1 MPTITTAQIKSTLQ
15 SAKQSAANKLH
26 SAGQSTKDALKKA
39 AEQTRNAG
47 NRLILLIPKDY
58 KGQGSSLNDLVRT
71 ADELGI
77 EVQYDEK
84 NGTAITKQVFG
95 TAEKLIGL
103 TERGV
108 TIFAPQLDKLL
119 QKYQKAGNK
128 LGGSA
133 ENIGDNLGKAG
144 GILSTFQNF
153 LGTALSSMKID
164 ELIKKQ
170 KSGGNVSSSEMAEAS
185 IELINQLVDTAA
197 SLNNNVNSFS
207 QQLNTLGSVLSN
219 TKHLNGVGNK
229 LQNLPNLDNI
239 GAGLDTVSGILSAI
253 SASFILS
260 NASNA
265 DADTRTKA
273 AAGVELTTKVL
284 GNVGKGI
291 SQYIIA
297 QRAAQGLSTSAAA
310 AGLIASAVTL
320 AISPLSFLSI
330 ADKFKR
336 ANKIEEYSQRF
347 KKLGYDGDSLLAAF
361 HKETGAIDA
370 SLTTISTVLAS
381 VSSGI
386 SAAATTSLVGA
397 PVSAL
402 VGAVTGII
410 SGILEASKQAM
421 FEHVASKMADVIAEW
436 EKKHGKNYFEN
447 GYDARHAAFLED
459 NFKILSQ
466 YNKEYSVE
474 RAVLITQQHW
484 DTLIGELAG
493 VTRNGDKTLS
503 GKSYIDYYEEG
514 KRLEKKTDEFQKQV
528 FDPLKGNIDLS
539 DSKSSTLLK
548 FVTPLL
554 TPGEEIRERR
564 QSGKYEYIT
573 ELLVKGVDKWTVKGV
588 QDKGA
593 VYDYSNLIQH
603 ASVGNNQYREIRIES
618 HLGDGDDKVFLSAG
632 SANIYAGKGHDV
644 VYYDKTDTG
653 YLTIDGTKATEA
665 GNYTVTRVLGGDVKV
680 LQEVVKEQEVSVG
693 KRTEKTQYRSYEF
706 THINGKNLTE
716 TDNLYSVE
724 ELIGTTRADKFF
736 GSKFTDIF
744 HGADGDDLIEGND
757 GNDRLYGDKG
767 NDTLSGGNGDDQL
780 YGGDGNDK
788 LIGGAGNNYL
798 NGGDGDD
805 ELQVQGNSLAK
816 NVLSGGKGNDKLYG
830 SEGADLLDGGEGN
843 DLLKGGYGN
852 DIYRY
857 LSGYGHHIIDDDGGK
872 EDKLSLA
879 DIDFRD
885 VAFKREGNDLIMYK
899 AEGNV
904 LSIGHENGI
913 TFRNWFEKES
923 GDISNHQI
931 EQIFDKGGRIITS
944 DSLKKALEYQQR
956 NHKAS
961 YVYGNDAL
969 AYGSQ
974 DNLNPLINEISKI
987 ISAAGN
993 FDVKEERTAASLLQL
1008 SGNAS
1013 DFSYGRNSITLTTSA

>member
-39 AEQTRNAG
+39 AEQTRNVG

-144 GILSTFQNF
+144 SVLSTFQNF

-170 KSGGNVSSSEMAEAS
+170 KSGGNVSSSELAKAS

-207 QQLNTLGSVLSN
+207 QQLNKLGSLLSN

-260 NASNA
+260 NA
-265 DADTRTKA
+265 DADTGTKA

-310 AGLIASAVTL
+310 AGLIASVVTL

-474 RAVLITQQHW
+474 RSVLITQQHW

-514 KRLEKKTDEFQKQV
+514 KRLEKKPDEFQKQV

-744 HGADGDDLIEGND
+744 HGADGDDHIEGND

-805 ELQVQGNSLAK
+805 ELQVQGNSLEK

-885 VAFKREGNDLIMYK
+885 VAFRREGNDLIMYK
-899 AEGNV
+899 AEGNI
-904 LSIGHENGI
+904 LSIGHKNGI

-931 EQIFDKGGRIITS
+931 EQIFDKDGRVITP
-944 DSLKKALEYQQR
+944 DSLKKAFEYQQS
-956 NHKAS
+956 NNKVS
-961 YVYGNDAL
+961 YVYGHDAST
-969 AYGSQ
+969 YGSQ

-987 ISAAGN
+987 ISAAGD

-1008 SGNAS
+1008 SGNTS
-1013 DFSYGRNSITLTTSA
+1013 DFSYGRNSITLTASA

>member
-108 TIFAPQLDKLL
+108 AIFAPQLDKLL

-144 GILSTFQNF
+144 SVLSTFQNF

-170 KSGGNVSSSEMAEAS
+170 KSGNNVSSSELAKAS

-197 SLNNNVNSFS
+197 SINNNVNSFS
-207 QQLNTLGSVLSN
+207 QQLNKLGSVLSN

-260 NASNA
+260 NA
-265 DADTRTKA
+265 DADTGTKA

-310 AGLIASAVTL
+310 AGLIASVVTL

-474 RAVLITQQHW
+474 RSVLITQQHW

-514 KRLEKKTDEFQKQV
+514 KRLEKKPDEFQKQV

-665 GNYTVTRVLGGDVKV
+665 GNYTVTRVLGGDVKI

-744 HGADGDDLIEGND
+744 HGADGDDHIEGND

-767 NDTLSGGNGDDQL
+767 NDTLRGGNGDDQL

-788 LIGGAGNNYL
+788 LIGGTGNNYL

-872 EDKLSLA
+872 DDKLSLA

-904 LSIGHENGI
+904 LSIGHKNGI
-913 TFRNWFEKES
+913 TFKNWFEKES
-923 GDISNHQI
+923 DDLSNHQI
-931 EQIFDKGGRIITS
+931 EQIFDKDGRVITP
-944 DSLKKALEYQQR
+944 DSLKKAFEYQQS
-956 NHKAS
+956 NNKIS
-961 YVYGNDAL
+961 YVYGHDAST
-969 AYGSQ
+969 YGSQ

-993 FDVKEERTAASLLQL
+993 FDVKEERSAASLLQL

-1013 DFSYGRNSITLTTSA
+1013 DFSYGRNSITLTASA

>member
-108 TIFAPQLDKLL
+108 AIFAPQLDKLL

-144 GILSTFQNF
+144 SVLSTFQNF

-170 KSGGNVSSSEMAEAS
+170 KSGSNVSSSELAKAS

-197 SLNNNVNSFS
+197 SINNNVNSFS
-207 QQLNTLGSVLSN
+207 QQLNKLGSVLSN

-260 NASNA
+260 NA
-265 DADTRTKA
+265 DADTGTKA

-310 AGLIASAVTL
+310 AGLIASVVTL

-474 RAVLITQQHW
+474 RSVLITQQHW

-514 KRLEKKTDEFQKQV
+514 KRLEKKPDEFQKQV

-665 GNYTVTRVLGGDVKV
+665 GNYTVTRVLGGDVKI

-744 HGADGDDLIEGND
+744 HGADGDDHIEGND

-767 NDTLSGGNGDDQL
+767 NDTLRGGNGDDQL

-788 LIGGAGNNYL
+788 LIGGTGNNYL

-857 LSGYGHHIIDDDGGK
+857 LSGYGHHIIDDEGGK
-872 EDKLSLA
+872 DDKLSLA

-904 LSIGHENGI
+904 LSIGHKNGI
-913 TFRNWFEKES
+913 TFKNWFEKES
-923 GDISNHQI
+923 DDLSNHQI
-931 EQIFDKGGRIITS
+931 EQIFDKDGRVITP
-944 DSLKKALEYQQR
+944 DSLKKAFEYQQS
-956 NHKAS
+956 NNKVS
-961 YVYGNDAL
+961 YVYGHDAST
-969 AYGSQ
+969 YGSQ

-993 FDVKEERTAASLLQL
+993 FDVKEERSAASLLQL

-1013 DFSYGRNSITLTTSA
+1013 DFSYGRNSITLTASA

>member
-1 MPTITTAQIKSTLQ
+1 
-15 SAKQSAANKLH
+15 
-26 SAGQSTKDALKKA
+26 
-39 AEQTRNAG
+39 
-47 NRLILLIPKDY
+47 
-58 KGQGSSLNDLVRT
+58 
-71 ADELGI
+71 
-77 EVQYDEK
+77 
-84 NGTAITKQVFG
+84 
-95 TAEKLIGL
+95 
-103 TERGV
+103 
-108 TIFAPQLDKLL
+108 
-119 QKYQKAGNK
+119 
-128 LGGSA
+128 
-133 ENIGDNLGKAG
+133 
-144 GILSTFQNF
+144 
-153 LGTALSSMKID
+153 
-164 ELIKKQ
+164 
-170 KSGGNVSSSEMAEAS
+170 
-185 IELINQLVDTAA
+185 
-197 SLNNNVNSFS
+197 
-207 QQLNTLGSVLSN
+207 
-219 TKHLNGVGNK
+219 
-229 LQNLPNLDNI
+229 
-239 GAGLDTVSGILSAI
+239 I

-260 NASNA
+260 NA
-265 DADTRTKA
+265 DADTGTKA

-310 AGLIASAVTL
+310 AGLIASVVTL

-474 RAVLITQQHW
+474 RSVLITQQHW

-514 KRLEKKTDEFQKQV
+514 KRLEKKPDEFQKQV

-588 QDKGA
+588 QDKGS

-618 HLGDGDDKVFLSAG
+618 HLGDGDDKVFLAAG

-706 THINGKNLTE
+706 THINGTDLTE

-724 ELIGTTRADKFF
+724 ELIGTNRADKFF

-744 HGADGDDLIEGND
+744 HGADGDDHIEGND

-767 NDTLSGGNGDDQL
+767 NDTLRGGNGDDQL

-788 LIGGAGNNYL
+788 LTGGVGNNYL

-885 VAFKREGNDLIMYK
+885 VAFRREGNDLIMYK

-904 LSIGHENGI
+904 LSIGHKNGI

-931 EQIFDKGGRIITS
+931 EQIVDKGGRVITP
-944 DSLKKALEYQQR
+944 DSLKKALEYQQS
-956 NHKAS
+956 NNKAS

-993 FDVKEERTAASLLQL
+993 FDVKEERSAASLLQL

-1013 DFSYGRNSITLTTSA
+1013 DFSYGRNSITLTASA

>member
-133 ENIGDNLGKAG
+133 ENIGNNLGKAG
-144 GILSTFQNF
+144 SVLSTFQNF

-170 KSGGNVSSSEMAEAS
+170 KSGGNVSSSELAKAS

-207 QQLNTLGSVLSN
+207 QQLNKLGSVLSN

-239 GAGLDTVSGILSAI
+239 GAGLDTVSGILSVI

-260 NASNA
+260 NA
-265 DADTRTKA
+265 DADTGTKA

-310 AGLIASAVTL
+310 AGLIASVVTL

-474 RAVLITQQHW
+474 RSVLITQQHW

-514 KRLEKKTDEFQKQV
+514 KRLEKKPDEFQKQV

-588 QDKGA
+588 QDKGS

-603 ASVGNNQYREIRIES
+603 ASVGNSQYREIRIES
-618 HLGDGDDKVFLSAG
+618 HLGDGDDKVFLAAG

-706 THINGKNLTE
+706 THINGTELTE

-724 ELIGTTRADKFF
+724 ELIGTNRADKFF

-744 HGADGDDLIEGND
+744 HGADGDDHIEGND

-767 NDTLSGGNGDDQL
+767 NDTLRGGNGDDQL

-788 LIGGAGNNYL
+788 LTGGVGNNYL

-805 ELQVQGNSLAK
+805 ELQVQGNSFAK

-885 VAFKREGNDLIMYK
+885 VAFRREGNDLIMYK

-904 LSIGHENGI
+904 LSIGHKNGI

-931 EQIFDKGGRIITS
+931 EQIVDKGGRVITP
-944 DSLKKALEYQQR
+944 DSLKKALEYQQS
-956 NHKAS
+956 NNKAS

-993 FDVKEERTAASLLQL
+993 FDVKEERSAASLLQL

-1013 DFSYGRNSITLTTSA
+1013 DFSYGRNSITLTASA

>member
-144 GILSTFQNF
+144 SVLSTFQNF

-170 KSGGNVSSSEMAEAS
+170 KSGSNVSSSELAKAS

-197 SLNNNVNSFS
+197 SINNNVNSFS
-207 QQLNTLGSVLSN
+207 QQLNKLGSVLSN

-260 NASNA
+260 NA
-265 DADTRTKA
+265 DADTGTKA

-310 AGLIASAVTL
+310 AGLIASVVTL

-447 GYDARHAAFLED
+447 GYDSRHAAFLED

-474 RAVLITQQHW
+474 RSVLITQQHW

-514 KRLEKKTDEFQKQV
+514 KRLEKKPDEFQKQV

-588 QDKGA
+588 QDKGS

-618 HLGDGDDKVFLSAG
+618 HLGDGDDKVFLAAG

-744 HGADGDDLIEGND
+744 HGADGDDHIEGND

-767 NDTLSGGNGDDQL
+767 NDTLRGGNGDDQL

-788 LIGGAGNNYL
+788 LIGGTGNNYL

-857 LSGYGHHIIDDDGGK
+857 LSGYGHHIIDDEGGK
-872 EDKLSLA
+872 DDKLSLA

-904 LSIGHENGI
+904 LSIGHKNGI
-913 TFRNWFEKES
+913 TFKNWFEKES
-923 GDISNHQI
+923 DDLSNHQI
-931 EQIFDKGGRIITS
+931 EQIFDKDGRVITP
-944 DSLKKALEYQQR
+944 DSLKKAFEYQQS
-956 NHKAS
+956 NNKVS
-961 YVYGNDAL
+961 YVYGHDAST
-969 AYGSQ
+969 YGSQ

-993 FDVKEERTAASLLQL
+993 FDVKEERSAASLLQL

-1013 DFSYGRNSITLTTSA
+1013 DFSYGRNSITLTASA

>member
-1 MPTITTAQIKSTLQ
+1 
-15 SAKQSAANKLH
+15 
-26 SAGQSTKDALKKA
+26 
-39 AEQTRNAG
+39 NAG

-144 GILSTFQNF
+144 SVLSTFQNF

-170 KSGGNVSSSEMAEAS
+170 KSGGNVSSSELAKAS

-207 QQLNTLGSVLSN
+207 QQLNKLGSVLSN

-260 NASNA
+260 NA
-265 DADTRTKA
+265 DADTGTKA

-310 AGLIASAVTL
+310 AGLIASVVTL

-474 RAVLITQQHW
+474 RSVLITQQHW

-514 KRLEKKTDEFQKQV
+514 KRLEKKPDEFQKQV

-588 QDKGA
+588 QDKGS

-744 HGADGDDLIEGND
+744 HGADGDDHIEGND

-767 NDTLSGGNGDDQL
+767 NDTLRGGNGDDQL

-788 LIGGAGNNYL
+788 LIGGTGNNYL

-857 LSGYGHHIIDDDGGK
+857 LSGYGHHIIDDEGGK
-872 EDKLSLA
+872 DDKLSLA

-904 LSIGHENGI
+904 LSIGHKNGI
-913 TFRNWFEKES
+913 TFKNWFEKES
-923 GDISNHQI
+923 DDLSNHQI
-931 EQIFDKGGRIITS
+931 EQIFDKDGRVITP
-944 DSLKKALEYQQR
+944 DSLKKAFEYQQS
-956 NHKAS
+956 NNKVS
-961 YVYGNDAL
+961 YVYGHDAST
-969 AYGSQ
+969 YGSQ

-993 FDVKEERTAASLLQL
+993 FDVKEERSAASLLQL

-1013 DFSYGRNSITLTTSA
+1013 DFSYGRNSITLTASA

>member
-144 GILSTFQNF
+144 SVLSTFQNF

-170 KSGGNVSSSEMAEAS
+170 KSGGNVSSSELAKAS

-207 QQLNTLGSVLSN
+207 QQLNKLGSVLSN

-260 NASNA
+260 NA
-265 DADTRTKA
+265 DADTGTKA

-310 AGLIASAVTL
+310 AGLIASVVTL

-474 RAVLITQQHW
+474 RSVLITQQHW

-514 KRLEKKTDEFQKQV
+514 KRLEKKPDEFQKQV

-744 HGADGDDLIEGND
+744 HGADGDDHIEGND

-872 EDKLSLA
+872 DDKLSLA

-904 LSIGHENGI
+904 LSIGHKNGI
-913 TFRNWFEKES
+913 TFKNWFEKES
-923 GDISNHQI
+923 DALSNHQI
-931 EQIFDKGGRIITS
+931 EQIFDKGGRVITP
-944 DSLKKALEYQQR
+944 DSLKKALEYQQS
-956 NHKAS
+956 NNKAS

-974 DNLNPLINEISKI
+974 GNLNPLINEISKI

-993 FDVKEERTAASLLQL
+993 FDVKEERAAASLLQL

-1013 DFSYGRNSITLTTSA
+1013 DFSYGRNSITLTASA

>member
-144 GILSTFQNF
+144 SVLSTFQNF

-170 KSGGNVSSSEMAEAS
+170 KSGSNVSSSELAKAS

-197 SLNNNVNSFS
+197 SINNNVNSFS
-207 QQLNTLGSVLSN
+207 QQLNKLGSVLSN

-260 NASNA
+260 NA
-265 DADTRTKA
+265 DADTGTKA

-310 AGLIASAVTL
+310 AGLIASVVTL

-459 NFKILSQ
+459 NFEILSQ

-474 RAVLITQQHW
+474 RSVLITQQHW

-514 KRLEKKTDEFQKQV
+514 KRLEKEPDEFQKQV

-539 DSKSSTLLK
+539 VIKSSTLLK
-548 FVTPLL
+548 FITPLL
-554 TPGEEIRERR
+554 TPGKEIRERR

-588 QDKGA
+588 QDKGS

-744 HGADGDDLIEGND
+744 HGADGDDHIEGND

-885 VAFKREGNDLIMYK
+885 VAFRREGNDLIMYK

-904 LSIGHENGI
+904 LSIGHKNGI

-931 EQIFDKGGRIITS
+931 EQIVDKGGRVITP
-944 DSLKKALEYQQR
+944 DSLKKALEYQQS
-956 NHKAS
+956 NNKAS

-993 FDVKEERTAASLLQL
+993 FDVKEERSAASLLQL

-1013 DFSYGRNSITLTTSA
+1013 DFSYGRNSITLTASA

>member
-1 MPTITTAQIKSTLQ
+1 MPTITTAQIKSTLH

-108 TIFAPQLDKLL
+108 AIFAPQFDKLL

-144 GILSTFQNF
+144 SVLSTFQNF
-153 LGTALSSMKID
+153 LGAALSSMKID

-170 KSGGNVSSSEMAEAS
+170 KSGNNVSSSELAKAS

-197 SLNNNVNSFS
+197 SINNNVNSFS
-207 QQLNTLGSVLSN
+207 QQLNKLGSVLSN

-260 NASNA
+260 NA
-265 DADTRTKA
+265 DADTGTKA

-310 AGLIASAVTL
+310 AGLIASVVTL

-474 RAVLITQQHW
+474 RSVLITQQHW

-514 KRLEKKTDEFQKQV
+514 KRLEKKPDEFQKQV

-588 QDKGA
+588 QDKGS

-744 HGADGDDLIEGND
+744 HGADGDDHIEGND

-767 NDTLSGGNGDDQL
+767 NDTLRGGNGDDQL

-788 LIGGAGNNYL
+788 LIGGTGNNYL

-872 EDKLSLA
+872 DDKLSLA

-904 LSIGHENGI
+904 LSIGHKNGI
-913 TFRNWFEKES
+913 TFKNWFEKES
-923 GDISNHQI
+923 DDLSNHQI
-931 EQIFDKGGRIITS
+931 EQIFDKDGRVITP
-944 DSLKKALEYQQR
+944 DSLKKAFEYQQS
-956 NHKAS
+956 NNKVS
-961 YVYGNDAL
+961 YVYGHDAST
-969 AYGSQ
+969 YGSQ

-993 FDVKEERTAASLLQL
+993 FDVKEERSAASLLQL

-1013 DFSYGRNSITLTTSA
+1013 DFSYGRNSITLTASA

>member
-15 SAKQSAANKLH
+15 SAKQSSANKLH

-144 GILSTFQNF
+144 SVLSTFQNF
-153 LGTALSSMKID
+153 LGTTLSSMKID
-164 ELIKKQ
+164 ELIKRQ
-170 KSGGNVSSSEMAEAS
+170 KSGSNVSSSELAKAS

-197 SLNNNVNSFS
+197 SINNNVNSFS
-207 QQLNTLGSVLSN
+207 QQLNKLGSVLSN

-260 NASNA
+260 NA
-265 DADTRTKA
+265 DADTGTKA

-310 AGLIASAVTL
+310 AGLIASVVTL

-474 RAVLITQQHW
+474 RSVLITQQHW

-514 KRLEKKTDEFQKQV
+514 KRLEKKPDEFQKQV

-588 QDKGA
+588 QDKGS

-744 HGADGDDLIEGND
+744 HGADGDDHIEGND

-767 NDTLSGGNGDDQL
+767 NDTLRGGNGDDQL

-788 LIGGAGNNYL
+788 LIGGTGNNYL

-857 LSGYGHHIIDDDGGK
+857 LSGYGHHIIDDEGGK
-872 EDKLSLA
+872 DDKLSLA

-904 LSIGHENGI
+904 LSIGHKNGI
-913 TFRNWFEKES
+913 TFKNWFEKES
-923 GDISNHQI
+923 DDLSNHQI
-931 EQIFDKGGRIITS
+931 EQIFDKDGRVITP
-944 DSLKKALEYQQR
+944 DSLKKAFEYQQS
-956 NHKAS
+956 NNKVS
-961 YVYGNDAL
+961 YVYGHDAST
-969 AYGSQ
+969 YGSQ

-993 FDVKEERTAASLLQL
+993 FDVKEERSAASLLQL

-1013 DFSYGRNSITLTTSA
+1013 DFSYGRNSITLTASA

>member
-15 SAKQSAANKLH
+15 STKQSAANKLH

-39 AEQTRNAG
+39 AEQTRNVG

-133 ENIGDNLGKAG
+133 ENIGGNLGKAG
-144 GILSTFQNF
+144 SVLSTFQNF

-170 KSGGNVSSSEMAEAS
+170 KSGGNVSSSELAKAS
-185 IELINQLVDTAA
+185 IELINQLVDTVA

-207 QQLNTLGSVLSN
+207 QQLNKLGSLLSN

-260 NASNA
+260 NA
-265 DADTRTKA
+265 DADTGTKA

-310 AGLIASAVTL
+310 AGLIASVVTL

-528 FDPLKGNIDLS
+528 FDPLKGNINLS

-588 QDKGA
+588 QDKGS

-632 SANIYAGKGHDV
+632 PANIYAGKGHDV

-744 HGADGDDLIEGND
+744 HGADGDDHIEGND

-805 ELQVQGNSLAK
+805 ELQVQGNSLEK

-885 VAFKREGNDLIMYK
+885 VAFRREGNDLIMYK

-904 LSIGHENGI
+904 LSIGHKNGI

-931 EQIFDKGGRIITS
+931 EQIFDKDGRVITP
-944 DSLKKALEYQQR
+944 DSLKKAFEYQQS
-956 NHKAS
+956 NNKVS
-961 YVYGNDAL
+961 YVYGHDAST
-969 AYGSQ
+969 YGSQ

-1008 SGNAS
+1008 SGNTS
-1013 DFSYGRNSITLTTSA
+1013 DFSYGRNSITLTASA

>member
-15 SAKQSAANKLH
+15 STKQSAANKLH

-39 AEQTRNAG
+39 AEQTRNVG

-144 GILSTFQNF
+144 SVLSTFQNF

-170 KSGGNVSSSEMAEAS
+170 KSGGNVSSSELAKAS
-185 IELINQLVDTAA
+185 IELINQLVDTVA

-207 QQLNTLGSVLSN
+207 QQLNKLGSLLSN

-260 NASNA
+260 NA
-265 DADTRTKA
+265 DADTGTKA

-310 AGLIASAVTL
+310 AGLIASVVTL

-528 FDPLKGNIDLS
+528 FDPLKGNINLS

-573 ELLVKGVDKWTVKGV
+573 ELLVKGVDKWTVKGG
-588 QDKGA
+588 QDKGS

-632 SANIYAGKGHDV
+632 PANIYAGKGHDV

-744 HGADGDDLIEGND
+744 HGADGDDHIEGND

-805 ELQVQGNSLAK
+805 ELQVQGNSLEK

-885 VAFKREGNDLIMYK
+885 VAFRREGNDLIMYK

-904 LSIGHENGI
+904 LSIGHKNGI

-931 EQIFDKGGRIITS
+931 EQIFDKDGRVITP
-944 DSLKKALEYQQR
+944 DSLKKAFEYQQS
-956 NHKAS
+956 NNKVS
-961 YVYGNDAL
+961 YVYGHDAST
-969 AYGSQ
+969 YGSQ

-1008 SGNAS
+1008 SGNTS
-1013 DFSYGRNSITLTTSA
+1013 DFSYGRNSITLTASA

>member
-15 SAKQSAANKLH
+15 STKQSAANKLH

-39 AEQTRNAG
+39 AEQTRNVG

-144 GILSTFQNF
+144 SVLSTFQNF

-170 KSGGNVSSSEMAEAS
+170 KSGGNVSSSELAKAS
-185 IELINQLVDTAA
+185 IELINQLVDTVA

-207 QQLNTLGSVLSN
+207 QQLNKLGSLLSN

-260 NASNA
+260 NA
-265 DADTRTKA
+265 DADTGTKA

-310 AGLIASAVTL
+310 AGLIASVVTL

-528 FDPLKGNIDLS
+528 FDPLKGNINLS

-588 QDKGA
+588 QDKGS

-632 SANIYAGKGHDV
+632 PANIYAGKGHDV

-744 HGADGDDLIEGND
+744 HGADGDDYIEGND

-805 ELQVQGNSLAK
+805 ELQVQGNSLEK

-885 VAFKREGNDLIMYK
+885 VAFRREGNDLIMYK

-904 LSIGHENGI
+904 LSIGHKNGI

-931 EQIFDKGGRIITS
+931 EQIFDKDGRVITP
-944 DSLKKALEYQQR
+944 DSLKKAFEYQQS
-956 NHKAS
+956 NNKVS
-961 YVYGNDAL
+961 YVYGHDAST
-969 AYGSQ
+969 YGSQ

-1008 SGNAS
+1008 SGNTS
-1013 DFSYGRNSITLTTSA
+1013 DFSYGRNSITLTASA

>member
-15 SAKQSAANKLH
+15 SAKQSAENKLH

-39 AEQTRNAG
+39 AEKTRNAG

-108 TIFAPQLDKLL
+108 TIFAPKLDKLL

-239 GAGLDTVSGILSAI
+239 GAGLDTVSGILSTI
-253 SASFILS
+253 SASFIL
-260 NASNA
+260 SNA

-310 AGLIASAVTL
+310 AGLIASAVIL

-361 HKETGAIDA
+361 HKATGAIDA

-466 YNKEYSVE
+466 YNKKYSVE
-474 RAVLITQQHW
+474 RSVLITQQHW

-603 ASVGNNQYREIRIES
+603 ASVGNNQYRGIRIES

-680 LQEVVKEQEVSVG
+680 LQEVAKEQEVSVG

-931 EQIFDKGGRIITS
+931 EQIFDKGGRIITP

-956 NHKAS
+956 NNKAS

-974 DNLNPLINEISKI
+974 DNLNLLINEISKI

>member
-144 GILSTFQNF
+144 SVLSTFQNF

-170 KSGGNVSSSEMAEAS
+170 KSGGNVSSSELAKAS

-207 QQLNTLGSVLSN
+207 QQLNKLGSVLSN

-239 GAGLDTVSGILSAI
+239 GAGLDTVSGILSVI

-260 NASNA
+260 NA
-265 DADTRTKA
+265 DADTGTKA

-310 AGLIASAVTL
+310 AGLIASVVTL

-410 SGILEASKQAM
+410 SGILEASEQAM

-474 RAVLITQQHW
+474 RSVLITQQHW

-493 VTRNGDKTLS
+493 LTRNGDKTLS

-514 KRLEKKTDEFQKQV
+514 KRLEKKPDEFQKQV

-588 QDKGA
+588 QDKGS

-618 HLGDGDDKVFLSAG
+618 HLGDGDDKVFLAAG

-706 THINGKNLTE
+706 THINGTDLTE

-724 ELIGTTRADKFF
+724 ELIGTNRADKFF

-744 HGADGDDLIEGND
+744 HGADGDDHIEGND

-767 NDTLSGGNGDDQL
+767 NDTLRGGNGDDQL

-788 LIGGAGNNYL
+788 LTGGVGNNYL

-885 VAFKREGNDLIMYK
+885 VAFRREGNDLIMYK

-904 LSIGHENGI
+904 LSIGHKNGI

-931 EQIFDKGGRIITS
+931 EQIVDKGGRVITP
-944 DSLKKALEYQQR
+944 DSLKKALEYQQS
-956 NHKAS
+956 NNKAS

-993 FDVKEERTAASLLQL
+993 FDVKEERSAASLLQL

-1013 DFSYGRNSITLTTSA
+1013 DFSYGRNSITLTASA

>member
-108 TIFAPQLDKLL
+108 AIFAPQLDKLL

-144 GILSTFQNF
+144 SVLSTFQNF

-170 KSGGNVSSSEMAEAS
+170 KSGNNVSSSELAKAS

-197 SLNNNVNSFS
+197 SINNNVNSFS
-207 QQLNTLGSVLSN
+207 QQLNKLGSVLSN

-260 NASNA
+260 NA
-265 DADTRTKA
+265 DADTGTKA

-310 AGLIASAVTL
+310 AGLIASVVTL

-474 RAVLITQQHW
+474 RSVLITQQHW

-514 KRLEKKTDEFQKQV
+514 KRLEKKPDEFQKQV

-588 QDKGA
+588 QDKGS

-665 GNYTVTRVLGGDVKV
+665 GNYTVTRVLGGDVKI

-744 HGADGDDLIEGND
+744 HGADGDDHIEGND

-767 NDTLSGGNGDDQL
+767 NDTLRGGNGDDQL

-788 LIGGAGNNYL
+788 LIGGTGNNYL

-872 EDKLSLA
+872 DDKLSLA

-904 LSIGHENGI
+904 LSIGHKNGI
-913 TFRNWFEKES
+913 TFKNWFEKES
-923 GDISNHQI
+923 DDLSNHQI
-931 EQIFDKGGRIITS
+931 EQIFDKDGRVITP
-944 DSLKKALEYQQR
+944 DSLKKAFEYQQS
-956 NHKAS
+956 NNKVS
-961 YVYGNDAL
+961 YVYGHDAST
-969 AYGSQ
+969 YGSQ

-993 FDVKEERTAASLLQL
+993 FDVKEERSAASLLQL

-1013 DFSYGRNSITLTTSA
+1013 DFSYGRNSITLTASA

>member
-15 SAKQSAANKLH
+15 SAKQSAVNKLH
-26 SAGQSTKDALKKA
+26 SAGQSTQDALKKA

-144 GILSTFQNF
+144 SVLSTFQNF
-153 LGTALSSMKID
+153 LGAALSSMKID

-170 KSGGNVSSSEMAEAS
+170 KSGGNVSSSELAKAS

-207 QQLNTLGSVLSN
+207 QQLNELGSVLSN

-260 NASNA
+260 NA
-265 DADTRTKA
+265 DADTGTKA

-347 KKLGYDGDSLLAAF
+347 KKLRYDGDSLLAAF

-447 GYDARHAAFLED
+447 GYDARYAAFLED

-474 RAVLITQQHW
+474 RSVLITQQHW

-514 KRLEKKTDEFQKQV
+514 KRLEKKPDEFQKQV

-573 ELLVKGVDKWTVKGV
+573 ELLVNGVDKWTVKGV
-588 QDKGA
+588 QGKGS

-618 HLGDGDDKVFLSAG
+618 QLGDGNDKVFLAAG
-632 SANIYAGKGHDV
+632 SANIYAGKGHDA

-653 YLTIDGTKATEA
+653 HLTIDGTKATEA
-665 GNYTVTRVLGGDVKV
+665 GNYTATRVLGGDVKV

-724 ELIGTTRADKFF
+724 ELIGSNRADKFF
-736 GSKFTDIF
+736 GSKFADIF
-744 HGADGDDLIEGND
+744 HGADGDDHIEGND

-816 NVLSGGKGNDKLYG
+816 NVLSGGKGNDNLYG

-872 EDKLSLA
+872 DDKLSLA

-904 LSIGHENGI
+904 LSIGHKNGI

-931 EQIFDKGGRIITS
+931 EQIFDKGGRVITP
-944 DSLKKALEYQQR
+944 DSLKKALEYQQS
-956 NHKAS
+956 NNKTS
-961 YVYGNDAL
+961 YVYANDAL

-1013 DFSYGRNSITLTTSA
+1013 DFSYGRNSITLTASA

>member
-260 NASNA
+260 NA
-265 DADTRTKA
+265 DADTGTKA

-474 RAVLITQQHW
+474 RSVLITQQHW
-484 DTLIGELAG
+484 DTLIGELAS

-514 KRLEKKTDEFQKQV
+514 KRLEKKPDEFQKQV

-693 KRTEKTQYRSYEF
+693 KRTEKTQYRSYEL

-931 EQIFDKGGRIITS
+931 EQIFDKGGRIITP

-956 NHKAS
+956 NNKAS

-974 DNLNPLINEISKI
+974 DDLNPLINEISKI

>member
-1 MPTITTAQIKSTLQ
+1 MRYPASINFL
-15 SAKQSAANKLH
+15 
-26 SAGQSTKDALKKA
+26 
-39 AEQTRNAG
+39 
-47 NRLILLIPKDY
+47 
-58 KGQGSSLNDLVRT
+58 
-71 ADELGI
+71 
-77 EVQYDEK
+77 

-144 GILSTFQNF
+144 SVLSTFQNF

-170 KSGGNVSSSEMAEAS
+170 KSGGNVSSSELAKAS
-185 IELINQLVDTAA
+185 IELINQLVDTVA

-207 QQLNTLGSVLSN
+207 QQLNKLGSLLSN

-260 NASNA
+260 NA
-265 DADTRTKA
+265 DADTGTKA

-310 AGLIASAVTL
+310 AGLIASVVTL

-528 FDPLKGNIDLS
+528 FDPLKGNINLS

-588 QDKGA
+588 QDKGS

-632 SANIYAGKGHDV
+632 PANIYAGKGHDV

-744 HGADGDDLIEGND
+744 HGADGDDHIEGND

-805 ELQVQGNSLAK
+805 ELQVQGNSLEK

-885 VAFKREGNDLIMYK
+885 VAFRREGNDLIMYK

-904 LSIGHENGI
+904 LSIGHKNGI

-931 EQIFDKGGRIITS
+931 EQIFDKDGRVITP
-944 DSLKKALEYQQR
+944 DSLKKAFEYQQS
-956 NHKAS
+956 NNKVS
-961 YVYGNDAL
+961 YVYGHDAST
-969 AYGSQ
+969 YGSQ

-1008 SGNAS
+1008 SGNTS
-1013 DFSYGRNSITLTTSA
+1013 DFSYGRNSITLTASA

>member
-260 NASNA
+260 NA
-265 DADTRTKA
+265 DADTGTKA

-347 KKLGYDGDSLLAAF
+347 KKFGYDGDSLLAAF

-474 RAVLITQQHW
+474 RSVLITQQHW

-514 KRLEKKTDEFQKQV
+514 KRLEKKPDEFQKQV

-603 ASVGNNQYREIRIES
+603 ASVGNNQYQEIRIES

-744 HGADGDDLIEGND
+744 HGADGDDHIEGND

-767 NDTLSGGNGDDQL
+767 NDTLSSGNGDDQL
-780 YGGDGNDK
+780 YGGDGNDN

-885 VAFKREGNDLIMYK
+885 VAFTREGNDLIMYK

-931 EQIFDKGGRIITS
+931 EQIFDKGGRIITP

-956 NHKAS
+956 NNKAS

>member
-108 TIFAPQLDKLL
+108 AIFAPQLDKLL

-144 GILSTFQNF
+144 SVLSTFQNF

-170 KSGGNVSSSEMAEAS
+170 KSGNNVSSSELAKAS

-197 SLNNNVNSFS
+197 SINNNVNSFS
-207 QQLNTLGSVLSN
+207 QQLNKLGSVLSN

-239 GAGLDTVSGILSAI
+239 GTGLDTVSGILSAI

-260 NASNA
+260 NA
-265 DADTRTKA
+265 DADTGTKA

-310 AGLIASAVTL
+310 AGLIASVVTL

-474 RAVLITQQHW
+474 RSVLITQQHW

-514 KRLEKKTDEFQKQV
+514 KRLEKKPDEFQKQV

-665 GNYTVTRVLGGDVKV
+665 GNYTVTRVLGGDVKI

-744 HGADGDDLIEGND
+744 HGADGDDHIEGND

-767 NDTLSGGNGDDQL
+767 NDTLRGGNGDDQL

-788 LIGGAGNNYL
+788 LIGGTGNNYL

-872 EDKLSLA
+872 DDKLSLA

-904 LSIGHENGI
+904 LSIGHKNGI
-913 TFRNWFEKES
+913 TFKNWFEKES
-923 GDISNHQI
+923 DDLSNHQI
-931 EQIFDKGGRIITS
+931 EQIFDKDGRVITP
-944 DSLKKALEYQQR
+944 DSLKKAFEYQQS
-956 NHKAS
+956 NNKVS
-961 YVYGNDAL
+961 YVYGHDAST
-969 AYGSQ
+969 YGSQ

-993 FDVKEERTAASLLQL
+993 FDVKEERSAASLLQL

-1013 DFSYGRNSITLTTSA
+1013 DFSYGRNSITLTASA

>member
-1 MPTITTAQIKSTLQ
+1 M
-15 SAKQSAANKLH
+15 H

-144 GILSTFQNF
+144 SVLSTFQNF

-170 KSGGNVSSSEMAEAS
+170 KSGGNVSSSELAKAS

-207 QQLNTLGSVLSN
+207 QQLNKLGSVLSN

-260 NASNA
+260 NA
-265 DADTRTKA
+265 DADTGTKA

-310 AGLIASAVTL
+310 AGLIASVVTL

-474 RAVLITQQHW
+474 RSVLITQQHW

-514 KRLEKKTDEFQKQV
+514 KRLEKKPDEFQKQV

-588 QDKGA
+588 QDKGS

-744 HGADGDDLIEGND
+744 HGADGDDHIEGND

-872 EDKLSLA
+872 DDKLSLA

-904 LSIGHENGI
+904 LSIGHKNGI
-913 TFRNWFEKES
+913 TFKNWFEKES
-923 GDISNHQI
+923 DDLSNHQI
-931 EQIFDKGGRIITS
+931 EQIFDKDGRVITP
-944 DSLKKALEYQQR
+944 DSLKKAFEYQQS
-956 NHKAS
+956 NNKVS
-961 YVYGNDAL
+961 YVYGHDAST
-969 AYGSQ
+969 YGSQ

-993 FDVKEERTAASLLQL
+993 FDVKEERSAASLLQL

-1013 DFSYGRNSITLTTSA
+1013 DFSYGRNSITLTASA

>member
-108 TIFAPQLDKLL
+108 AIFAPQLDKLL

-144 GILSTFQNF
+144 SVLSTFQNF

-170 KSGGNVSSSEMAEAS
+170 KSGNNVSSSELAKAS

-197 SLNNNVNSFS
+197 SINNNVNSFS
-207 QQLNTLGSVLSN
+207 QQLNKLGSVLSN

-260 NASNA
+260 NA
-265 DADTRTKA
+265 DADTGTKA

-310 AGLIASAVTL
+310 AGLIASVVTL

-474 RAVLITQQHW
+474 RSVLITQQHW
-484 DTLIGELAG
+484 DMLIGELAS

-514 KRLEKKTDEFQKQV
+514 KRLEKKPDEFQKQV

-588 QDKGA
+588 QDKGS

-665 GNYTVTRVLGGDVKV
+665 GNYTVTRVLGGDVKI

-744 HGADGDDLIEGND
+744 HGADGDDHIEGND

-767 NDTLSGGNGDDQL
+767 NDTLRGGNGDDQL

-788 LIGGAGNNYL
+788 LIGGTGNNYL

-872 EDKLSLA
+872 DDKLSLA

-904 LSIGHENGI
+904 LSIGHKNGI
-913 TFRNWFEKES
+913 TFKNWFEKES
-923 GDISNHQI
+923 DDLSNHQI
-931 EQIFDKGGRIITS
+931 EQIFDKDGRVITP
-944 DSLKKALEYQQR
+944 DSLKKAFEYQQS
-956 NHKAS
+956 NNKVS
-961 YVYGNDAL
+961 YVYGHDAST
-969 AYGSQ
+969 YGSQ

-993 FDVKEERTAASLLQL
+993 FDVKEERSAASLLQL

-1013 DFSYGRNSITLTTSA
+1013 DFSYGRNSITLTASA

>member
-133 ENIGDNLGKAG
+133 ENIGNNLGKVG
-144 GILSTFQNF
+144 SVLSTFQNF

-170 KSGGNVSSSEMAEAS
+170 KSGGNVSSSELAKAS

-207 QQLNTLGSVLSN
+207 QQLNKLGSVLSN

-239 GAGLDTVSGILSAI
+239 GAGLDTVSGILSVI

-260 NASNA
+260 NA
-265 DADTRTKA
+265 DADTGTKA

-310 AGLIASAVTL
+310 AGLIASVVTL

-474 RAVLITQQHW
+474 RSVLITQQHW

-514 KRLEKKTDEFQKQV
+514 KRLEKKPDEFQKQV

-588 QDKGA
+588 QDKGS

-618 HLGDGDDKVFLSAG
+618 HLGDGDDKVFLAAG

-706 THINGKNLTE
+706 THINGTELTE

-724 ELIGTTRADKFF
+724 ELIGTNRADKFF

-744 HGADGDDLIEGND
+744 HGADGDDHIEGND

-767 NDTLSGGNGDDQL
+767 NDTLRGGNGDDQL

-788 LIGGAGNNYL
+788 LTGGVGNNYL

-805 ELQVQGNSLAK
+805 ELQVQGNSFAK

-885 VAFKREGNDLIMYK
+885 VAFRREGNDLIMYK

-904 LSIGHENGI
+904 LSIGHKNGI

-931 EQIFDKGGRIITS
+931 EQIVDKGGRVITP
-944 DSLKKALEYQQR
+944 DSLKKALEYQQS
-956 NHKAS
+956 NNKAS

-993 FDVKEERTAASLLQL
+993 FDVKEERSAASLLQL

-1013 DFSYGRNSITLTTSA
+1013 DFSYGRNSITLTASA

>member
-15 SAKQSAANKLH
+15 FAKQSAANKLH

-260 NASNA
+260 NA
-265 DADTRTKA
+265 DTRTKA

-370 SLTTISTVLAS
+370 SLTTISTVLGS

-514 KRLEKKTDEFQKQV
+514 KRLEKKPDEFQKQV

-931 EQIFDKGGRIITS
+931 EQIFDKGGRIITP

>member
-39 AEQTRNAG
+39 AEQTRNLG
-47 NRLILLIPKDY
+47 SRLILLIPKDY
-58 KGQGSSLNDLVRT
+58 KEQGASLNELVRT

-84 NGTAITKQVFG
+84 NGTAITKQVFS

-133 ENIGDNLGKAG
+133 ENIGDNLGKVG
-144 GILSTFQNF
+144 SVLSTFQHF

-170 KSGGNVSSSEMAEAS
+170 KSGSNVSSSELAKAS

-197 SLNNNVNSFS
+197 SLNNNANSFS
-207 QQLNTLGSVLSN
+207 QQLNELGSLLSN
-219 TKHLNGVGNK
+219 TKHLNGFGNK
-229 LQNLPNLDNI
+229 LQNLPNFDNV
-239 GAGLDTVSGILSAI
+239 GAGLDTISGILSAI

-260 NASNA
+260 NA
-265 DADTRTKA
+265 DADSGTKA

-291 SQYIIA
+291 SQYIVA

-310 AGLIASAVTL
+310 AGLIASAVIL

-336 ANKIEEYSQRF
+336 ANEIEEYSQRF

-410 SGILEASKQAM
+410 SGILEVSKQAM

-436 EKKHGKNYFEN
+436 EKKHGKNYFDN

-474 RAVLITQQHW
+474 RSVLITQQHW
-484 DTLIGELAG
+484 DMLIGELAG

-514 KRLEKKTDEFQKQV
+514 KRLEGRPKEFQQQI
-528 FDPLKGNIDLS
+528 FDPLKGDIDLS
-539 DSKSSTLLK
+539 DSKYSTLLK
-548 FVTPLL
+548 FITPLL
-554 TPGEEIRERR
+554 TPGEEIRDRR

-588 QDKGA
+588 QDKGS

-618 HLGDGDDKVFLSAG
+618 HLGDGDDTVFLAAG

-680 LQEVVKEQEVSVG
+680 LQEVVKEQEVSIG

-736 GSKFTDIF
+736 GSEFTDIF
-744 HGADGDDLIEGND
+744 HGADGDDHIEGND

-767 NDTLSGGNGDDQL
+767 NDTLRGGNGDDQL
-780 YGGDGNDK
+780 YGGDGNDN
-788 LIGGAGNNYL
+788 LIGGPGNNYL
-798 NGGDGDD
+798 KGGDGDD

-830 SEGADLLDGGEGN
+830 SGGADLLDGGEGN

-872 EDKLSLA
+872 DDKLSLA
-879 DIDFRD
+879 DIYFRD

-899 AEGNV
+899 AEGNS
-904 LSIGHENGI
+904 LSIGHKNGI
-913 TFRNWFEKES
+913 TFKNWFEKES
-923 GDISNHQI
+923 DDLSNHQI
-931 EQIFDKGGRIITS
+931 EQIFDKDGRVITP
-944 DSLKKALEYQQR
+944 DSLKKAFEYQQS
-956 NHKAS
+956 NNKVS
-961 YVYGNDAL
+961 YVYGDDAST
-969 AYGSQ
+969 YGSQ

-993 FDVKEERTAASLLQL
+993 FNVKEERSAASLLQL

-1013 DFSYGRNSITLTTSA
+1013 DFSYGQNSITLTASA

>member
-15 SAKQSAANKLH
+15 STKQSAANKLH

-39 AEQTRNAG
+39 AEQTRNVG

-144 GILSTFQNF
+144 SVLSTFQNF

-170 KSGGNVSSSEMAEAS
+170 KSGGNVSSSELAKAS
-185 IELINQLVDTAA
+185 IELINQLVDTVA

-207 QQLNTLGSVLSN
+207 QQLNKLGSLLSN

-260 NASNA
+260 NA
-265 DADTRTKA
+265 DADTGTKA

-310 AGLIASAVTL
+310 AGLIASVVTL

-528 FDPLKGNIDLS
+528 FDPLKGNINLS

-588 QDKGA
+588 QDKGS

-632 SANIYAGKGHDV
+632 PANIYAGKGHDV
-644 VYYDKTDTG
+644 IYYDKTDTG

-744 HGADGDDLIEGND
+744 HGADGDDHIEGND

-805 ELQVQGNSLAK
+805 ELQVQGNSLEK

-885 VAFKREGNDLIMYK
+885 VAFRREGNDLIMYK

-904 LSIGHENGI
+904 LSIGHKNGI

-931 EQIFDKGGRIITS
+931 EQIFDKDGRVITP
-944 DSLKKALEYQQR
+944 DSLKKAFEYQQS
-956 NHKAS
+956 NNKVS
-961 YVYGNDAL
+961 YVYGHDAST
-969 AYGSQ
+969 YGSQ

-1008 SGNAS
+1008 SGNTS
-1013 DFSYGRNSITLTTSA
+1013 DFSYGRNSITLTASA

>member
-15 SAKQSAANKLH
+15 STKQSAANKLH

-39 AEQTRNAG
+39 AEQTRNVG

-144 GILSTFQNF
+144 SVLSTFQNF

-170 KSGGNVSSSEMAEAS
+170 KSGGNVSSSELAKAS
-185 IELINQLVDTAA
+185 IELINQLVDTVA

-207 QQLNTLGSVLSN
+207 QQLNKLGSLLSN

-260 NASNA
+260 NA
-265 DADTRTKA
+265 DADTGTKA

-310 AGLIASAVTL
+310 AGLIASVVTL

-528 FDPLKGNIDLS
+528 FDPLKGNINLS

-588 QDKGA
+588 QDKGS

-632 SANIYAGKGHDV
+632 PANIYAGKGHDV

-744 HGADGDDLIEGND
+744 HGADGDDHIEGND

-805 ELQVQGNSLAK
+805 ELQVQGNSLEK

-885 VAFKREGNDLIMYK
+885 VAFRREGNDLIMYK

-904 LSIGHENGI
+904 LSIGHKNGI

-931 EQIFDKGGRIITS
+931 EQIFDKDSRVITP
-944 DSLKKALEYQQR
+944 DSLKKAFEYQQS
-956 NHKAS
+956 NNKVS
-961 YVYGNDAL
+961 YVYGHDAST
-969 AYGSQ
+969 YGSQ

-1008 SGNAS
+1008 SGNTS
-1013 DFSYGRNSITLTTSA
+1013 DFSYGRNSITLTASA

>member
-1 MPTITTAQIKSTLQ
+1 
-15 SAKQSAANKLH
+15 NKLH

-144 GILSTFQNF
+144 SVLSTFQNF

-170 KSGGNVSSSEMAEAS
+170 KSGGNVSSSELAKAS

-207 QQLNTLGSVLSN
+207 QQLNKLGSVLSN

-260 NASNA
+260 NA
-265 DADTRTKA
+265 DADTGTKA

-310 AGLIASAVTL
+310 AGLIASVVTL

-474 RAVLITQQHW
+474 RSVLITQQHW

-514 KRLEKKTDEFQKQV
+514 KRLEKKPDEFQKQV

-588 QDKGA
+588 QDKGS

-744 HGADGDDLIEGND
+744 HGADGDDHIEGND

-767 NDTLSGGNGDDQL
+767 NDTLRGGNGDDQL

-788 LIGGAGNNYL
+788 LIGGTGNNYL

-857 LSGYGHHIIDDDGGK
+857 LSGYGHHIIDDEGGK
-872 EDKLSLA
+872 DDKLSLA

-904 LSIGHENGI
+904 LSIGHKNGI
-913 TFRNWFEKES
+913 TFKNWFEKES
-923 GDISNHQI
+923 DDLSNHQI
-931 EQIFDKGGRIITS
+931 EQIFDKDGRVITP
-944 DSLKKALEYQQR
+944 DSLKKAFEYQQS
-956 NHKAS
+956 NNKVS
-961 YVYGNDAL
+961 YVYGHDAST
-969 AYGSQ
+969 YGSQ

-993 FDVKEERTAASLLQL
+993 FDVKEERSAASLLQL

-1013 DFSYGRNSITLTTSA
+1013 DFSYGRNSITLTASA

>member
-15 SAKQSAANKLH
+15 STKQSAANKLH

-39 AEQTRNAG
+39 AEQTRNVG

-144 GILSTFQNF
+144 SVLSTFQNF

-170 KSGGNVSSSEMAEAS
+170 KSGGNVSSSELAKAS
-185 IELINQLVDTAA
+185 IELINQLVDTVA

-207 QQLNTLGSVLSN
+207 QQLNKLGSLLSN

-260 NASNA
+260 NA
-265 DADTRTKA
+265 DADTGTKA

-310 AGLIASAVTL
+310 AGLIASVVTL

-528 FDPLKGNIDLS
+528 FDPLKGNINLS

-573 ELLVKGVDKWTVKGV
+573 ELLVKGVDKWMVKGV
-588 QDKGA
+588 QDKGS

-632 SANIYAGKGHDV
+632 PANIYAGKGHDV

-744 HGADGDDLIEGND
+744 HGADGDDHIEGND

-805 ELQVQGNSLAK
+805 ELQVQGNSLEK

-885 VAFKREGNDLIMYK
+885 VAFRREGNDLIMYK

-904 LSIGHENGI
+904 LSIGHKNGI

-931 EQIFDKGGRIITS
+931 EQIFDKDGRVITP
-944 DSLKKALEYQQR
+944 DSLKKAFEYQQS
-956 NHKAS
+956 NNKVS
-961 YVYGNDAL
+961 YVYGHDAST
-969 AYGSQ
+969 YGSQ

-1008 SGNAS
+1008 SGNTS
-1013 DFSYGRNSITLTTSA
+1013 DFSYGRNSITLTASA

>member
-1 MPTITTAQIKSTLQ
+1 MPTITTAQSKSTLQ

-144 GILSTFQNF
+144 SVLSTFQNF

-170 KSGGNVSSSEMAEAS
+170 KSGSNVSSSELAKAS

-197 SLNNNVNSFS
+197 SINNNVNSFS
-207 QQLNTLGSVLSN
+207 QQLNKLGSVLSN

-260 NASNA
+260 NA
-265 DADTRTKA
+265 DADTGTKA

-310 AGLIASAVTL
+310 AGLIASVVTL

-474 RAVLITQQHW
+474 RSVLITQQHW
-484 DTLIGELAG
+484 DMLIGELAS

-514 KRLEKKTDEFQKQV
+514 KRLERRPKEFQQQI

-588 QDKGA
+588 QDKGS

-744 HGADGDDLIEGND
+744 HGADGDDHIEGND

-767 NDTLSGGNGDDQL
+767 NDTLRGGNGDDQL

-788 LIGGAGNNYL
+788 LIGGTGNNYL

-857 LSGYGHHIIDDDGGK
+857 LSGYGHHIIDDEGGK
-872 EDKLSLA
+872 DDKLSLA

-904 LSIGHENGI
+904 LSIGHKNGI
-913 TFRNWFEKES
+913 TFKNWFEKES
-923 GDISNHQI
+923 DDLSNHQI
-931 EQIFDKGGRIITS
+931 EQIFDKDGRVITP
-944 DSLKKALEYQQR
+944 DSLKKAFEYQQS
-956 NHKAS
+956 NNKVS
-961 YVYGNDAL
+961 YVYGHDAST
-969 AYGSQ
+969 YGSQ

-993 FDVKEERTAASLLQL
+993 FDVKEERSAASLLQL

-1013 DFSYGRNSITLTTSA
+1013 DFSYGRNSITLTASA

>member
-15 SAKQSAANKLH
+15 SAKQSSANKLH

-144 GILSTFQNF
+144 SVLSTFQNF

-170 KSGGNVSSSEMAEAS
+170 KSGSNVSSSELAKAS

-197 SLNNNVNSFS
+197 SINNNVNSFS
-207 QQLNTLGSVLSN
+207 QQLNKLGSVLSN

-260 NASNA
+260 NA
-265 DADTRTKA
+265 DADTGTKA

-310 AGLIASAVTL
+310 AGLIASVVTL

-474 RAVLITQQHW
+474 RSVLITQQHW

-514 KRLEKKTDEFQKQV
+514 KRLEKKPDEFQKQV

-588 QDKGA
+588 QDKGS

-665 GNYTVTRVLGGDVKV
+665 GNYTVTRVLGGDVKI

-744 HGADGDDLIEGND
+744 HGADGDDHIEGND

-767 NDTLSGGNGDDQL
+767 NDTLRGGNGDDQL

-788 LIGGAGNNYL
+788 LIGGTGNNYL

-857 LSGYGHHIIDDDGGK
+857 LSGYGHHIIDDEGGK
-872 EDKLSLA
+872 DDKLSLA

-904 LSIGHENGI
+904 LSIGHKNGI
-913 TFRNWFEKES
+913 TFKNWFEKES
-923 GDISNHQI
+923 DDLSNHQI
-931 EQIFDKGGRIITS
+931 EQIFDKDGRVITP
-944 DSLKKALEYQQR
+944 DSLKKAFEYQQS
-956 NHKAS
+956 NNKVS
-961 YVYGNDAL
+961 YVYGHDAST
-969 AYGSQ
+969 YGSQ

-993 FDVKEERTAASLLQL
+993 FDVKEERSAASLLQL

-1013 DFSYGRNSITLTTSA
+1013 DFSYGRNSITLTASA

>member
-1 MPTITTAQIKSTLQ
+1 MPTITAAQIKSTLQ

-144 GILSTFQNF
+144 SVLSTFQNF

-170 KSGGNVSSSEMAEAS
+170 KSGGNVSSSELAKAS

-207 QQLNTLGSVLSN
+207 QQLNKLGSVLSN

-260 NASNA
+260 NA
-265 DADTRTKA
+265 DADTGTKA

-310 AGLIASAVTL
+310 AGLIASVVTL

-474 RAVLITQQHW
+474 RSVLITQQHW

-514 KRLEKKTDEFQKQV
+514 KRLEKKPDEFQKQV

-588 QDKGA
+588 QDKGS

-744 HGADGDDLIEGND
+744 HGADGDDHIEGND

-872 EDKLSLA
+872 DDKLSLA

-904 LSIGHENGI
+904 LSIGHKNGI
-913 TFRNWFEKES
+913 TFKNWFEKES
-923 GDISNHQI
+923 DALSNHQI
-931 EQIFDKGGRIITS
+931 EQIFDKGGRVITP
-944 DSLKKALEYQQR
+944 DSLKKALEYQQS
-956 NHKAS
+956 NNKAS

-974 DNLNPLINEISKI
+974 GNLNPLINEISKI

-993 FDVKEERTAASLLQL
+993 FDVKEERAA
-1008 SGNAS
+1008 
-1013 DFSYGRNSITLTTSA
+1013 

>member
-1 MPTITTAQIKSTLQ
+1 
-15 SAKQSAANKLH
+15 
-26 SAGQSTKDALKKA
+26 
-39 AEQTRNAG
+39 
-47 NRLILLIPKDY
+47 
-58 KGQGSSLNDLVRT
+58 VRT

-144 GILSTFQNF
+144 SVLSTFQNF

-170 KSGGNVSSSEMAEAS
+170 KSGGNVSSSELAKAS

-207 QQLNTLGSVLSN
+207 QQLNKLGSVLSN

-260 NASNA
+260 NA
-265 DADTRTKA
+265 DADTGTKA

-310 AGLIASAVTL
+310 AGLIASVVTL

-474 RAVLITQQHW
+474 RSVLITQQHW

-514 KRLEKKTDEFQKQV
+514 KRLEKKPDEFQKQV

-588 QDKGA
+588 QDKGS

-744 HGADGDDLIEGND
+744 HGADGDDHIEGND

-872 EDKLSLA
+872 DDKLSLA

-904 LSIGHENGI
+904 LSIGHKNGI
-913 TFRNWFEKES
+913 TFKNWFEKES
-923 GDISNHQI
+923 DALSNHQI
-931 EQIFDKGGRIITS
+931 EQIFDKAGRVITP
-944 DSLKKALEYQQR
+944 DSLKKALEYQQS
-956 NHKAS
+956 NNKAS

-974 DNLNPLINEISKI
+974 GNLNPLINEISKI

-993 FDVKEERTAASLLQL
+993 FDVKEERAAASLLQL

-1013 DFSYGRNSITLTTSA
+1013 DFSYGRNSITLTASA